1 MCGESLVRVRLSTMA
16 KAYWV
21 VCYRSISDDTADE
34 KYIKIAVPAV
44 LAAGGRF
51 LARGVAAKAYEHGLK
66 ERTVVV
72 EFESLDKANRCRR
85 WSGVPSGTR
94 RSGEWG

>member
-1 MCGESLVRVRLSTMA
+1 MA

-72 EFESLDKANRCRR
+72 EFESLDKAIAADDGPEYQAALAVLGNGAEPDLRIVE
-85 WSGVPSGTR
+85 GID
-94 RSGEWG
+94 E

>member
-1 MCGESLVRVRLSTMA
+1 MGNPANVFGTLKDWKTMA

-72 EFESLDKANRCRR
+72 EFESLDTAIAAHD
-85 WSGVPSGTR
+85 GP
-94 RSGEWG
+94 E

>member
-1 MCGESLVRVRLSTMA
+1 MA

-72 EFESLDKANRCRR
+72 EFESLDKAYRCTR
-85 WSGVPSGTR
+85 WTGVPSGTR
-94 RSGEWG
+94 RFGKWG